1 MALGGKFIHRGRRL
15 AAKIY
20 RAGRKVAQELTR
32 PSDTETLMASLPV
45 VETAGPGLDG
55 KVVVISGSTQGVGLV
70 VARAFARR
78 GARIVVNGRRA
89 EAVDGAVKS
98 LSTEGHSVAGVL
110 ADVATQSGVETLL
123 KGAVDAFGTIDIV
136 INNAAIAGPY
146 APIWK
151 TGPEALEETVRINLT
166 GPILCARQAI
176 DWFLSHSKQGRIINL
191 SSISTEGDYPNFTP
205 YSTTKAGLDAFTRYA
220 AADLPGAEVIIT
232 SLVLPGV
239 RTERKAAV
247 DWASAELM
255 APAESLLPAF
265 EFCAT
270 GPASHLHGRTLSAA
284 RFTSQPEAEARL
296 ASVASVRQQILYP
309 ELEIGGREVARD
321 PRKLVLLDRAENQHG
336 TSPMALQAIAES
348 LNAHQP
354 AYYPDERFLRLRTAL
369 AREHGLAAENFALG
383 PGSWELI
390 ARSIQLFAKPG
401 EEVISNGPGW
411 FGFNVTCQRWGI
423 AQKLVPLERGE
434 TGNRPS
440 HNLAA
445 IAEAVTPRTR
455 MIYLISP
462 SNPEG
467 VALHHAE
474 VREFLR
480 SLPPELP
487 VMIDEAYSEYANDP
501 DMVKVAELVREG
513 HKAVIGLRTFS
524 KFYAMAGLRVG
535 YAFGHPDLIDLI
547 RRSEQIFT
555 LAHVAE
561 VAAVAALEDAEHRR
575 RVFDASVAARD
586 EMQRRLSEMGI
597 WHIPSQASYIFARA
611 PKNYDAIIEE
621 LAGNGIIVP
630 PYRFHDG
637 QMIMLP
643 IGSEEQNARI
653 LDTIRA
659 HL

>member
-15 AAKIY
+15 AAKVHRI
-20 RAGRKVAQELTR
+20 GRKVVQELTR
-32 PSDTETLMASLPV
+32 PSAVETLMASLPE
-45 VETAGPGLDG
+45 VETAAPGLDG

-70 VARAFARR
+70 VARAFAGH

-98 LSTEGHSVAGVL
+98 LSSEGHSVAGVL
-110 ADVATQSGVETLL
+110 ADVATQSGVEALL

-146 APIWK
+146 APIWQAD
-151 TGPEALEETVRINLT
+151 PEALEETVRINLT
-166 GPILCARQAI
+166 GPILCARAAI
-176 DWFLSHSKQGRIINL
+176 GWFLAHARQGRIINL
-191 SSISTEGDYPNFTP
+191 SSISTEGDYPNFAP

-220 AADLPGAEVIIT
+220 AADLPGAEVILT
-232 SLVLPGV
+232 SLVLPSV
-239 RTERKAAV
+239 RTERKAAA

-255 APAESLLPAF
+255 APAESLVPAF

-270 GPASHLHGRTLSAA
+270 GPASLLHGRTLSAA
-284 RFTSQPEAEARL
+284 RFTAQPEAEARL
-296 ASVASVRQQILYP
+296 ASVASIRQQILYP
-309 ELEIGGREVARD
+309 ELEIGGRKVPRD
-321 PRKLVLLDRAENQHG
+321 PRELVLLDRAENQHG
-336 TSPMALQAIAES
+336 TSPKALRAIAES

-354 AYYPDERFLRLRTAL
+354 AYYPDERFMKLRTAL
-369 AREHGLAAENFALG
+369 AREHRLAPENFALG

-434 TGNRPS
+434 TGNRPA

-445 IAEAVTPRTR
+445 IAGAVSPRTR

-501 DMVKVAELVREG
+501 DMVKVAALVREG
-513 HKAVIGLRTFS
+513 NKAVIGLRTFS
-524 KFYAMAGLRVG
+524 KFHAMAGLRVG

-561 VAAVAALEDAEHRR
+561 VAAVAALEDSEHRR

-611 PKNYDAIIEE
+611 PKNYDAVTEE
-621 LAGNGIIVP
+621 LAANGIIVP

-643 IGSEEQNARI
+643 IGSEDQNARI
-653 LDTIRA
+653 LDTIRS